1 VKRTT
6 SGSFG
11 RRPAR
16 KTNGPSASP
25 SGTAPV
31 RPAAPASTPPPSY
44 APAPPRERSEAKHPP
59 REARPPRENREAR
72 ESREPRENR
81 PARDGRPPRG
91 PRPQGGPGPG
101 PEGGTREF
109 QPARG
114 ERRRGRG
121 GRRSGRPEGPRT
133 DGVRGERGPA
143 PDRQPNG
150 NGFGPPRGP
159 RPNAQP
165 PQRGNGYAQRP
176 QGGSDRSGERQ
187 RYYTAGFGGP
197 DRRSGDRGRGPRARD
212 RREAP
217 FNDVLKELQQ
227 QVSVDPNE
235 RLKLELT
242 SDGLSM
248 RALDI
253 IAPIGKGQRCLITA
267 PPKAGKTTL
276 LQEVA
281 VSLAK
286 NHPEVEVIVLLVD
299 ERPEEVTHFR
309 RSVPCEV
316 LAASSDQTSSEH
328 VEIAEKALTRV
339 LVPVLEGKD
348 VVLLLDSITRL
359 ARAYNTTFQGI
370 GRTMSGGLD
379 AATMQVP
386 RQIFGA
392 ARNIEGGGSLTILGT
407 ALIETGSR
415 MDEVIFQ
422 EFKGTGNMELVLS
435 RQLFERRIFPCIDI
449 KASGTRK
456 EEKLYDADSMRAIN
470 NLRRRLAERDPESA
484 MLELLELLRMYPTNE
499 LLLSKLV

>member
-1 VKRTT
+1 MRD
-6 SGSFG
+6 
-11 RRPAR
+11 
-16 KTNGPSASP
+16 
-25 SGTAPV
+25 
-31 RPAAPASTPPPSY
+31 
-44 APAPPRERSEAKHPP
+44 
-59 REARPPRENREAR
+59 
-72 ESREPRENR
+72 SREMPRGDRQPSSNGY
-81 PARDGRPPRG
+81 APPRG
-91 PRPQGGPGPG
+91 PRPAPSSQPRTNGFRRADGGP
-101 PEGGTREF
+101 T
-109 QPARG
+109 
-114 ERRRGRG
+114 
-121 GRRSGRPEGPRT
+121 
-133 DGVRGERGPA
+133 
-143 PDRQPNG
+143 
-150 NGFGPPRGP
+150 
-159 RPNAQP
+159 
-165 PQRGNGYAQRP
+165 
-176 QGGSDRSGERQ
+176 DRSGERT
-187 RYYTAGFGGP
+187 RYYGGGGYAGGGSRDRGYGGGP
-197 DRRSGDRGRGPRARD
+197 RGRGRD

-217 FNDVLKELQQ
+217 FTDVLKELQQ
-227 QVSVDPNE
+227 QVSIDPTE

-281 VSLAK
+281 VSLAT
-286 NHPEVEVIVLLVD
+286 NHPEIEVVVLLVD

-316 LAASSDQTSSEH
+316 LAASSDQTSAEH

-348 VVLLLDSITRL
+348 VVVLLDSITRL

-370 GRTMSGGLD
+370 GRTLSGGLD
-379 AATMQVP
+379 ATTMQVP

-392 ARNIEGGGSLTILGT
+392 ARNIENGGSLTILGT
-407 ALIETGSR
+407 ALIDTGSR

-435 RQLFERRIFPCIDI
+435 RQLFERRVFPCIDI

-470 NLRRRLAERDPESA
+470 NLRRRLSERDSESA
-484 MLELLELLRMYPTNE
+484 MLELLELLRMHPTNE
-499 LLLSKLV
+499 QLLAKLM